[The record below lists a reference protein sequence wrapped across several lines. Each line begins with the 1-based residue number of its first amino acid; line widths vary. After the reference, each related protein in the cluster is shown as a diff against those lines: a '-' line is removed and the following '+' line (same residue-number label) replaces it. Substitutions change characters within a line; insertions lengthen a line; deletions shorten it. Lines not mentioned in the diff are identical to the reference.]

1 MDIRIQLLRR
11 FSAATGAGICGSKYG
26 KPEREPGE
34 RSEAACPSGLSPEAT
49 DCV

>member
-11 FSAATGAGICGSKYG
+11 ISAATGAGICPSKYG

-34 RSEAACPSGLSPEAT
+34 RSETEFP
-49 DCV
+49 